1 MSIVSIHGHQAGDAV
16 IREVSVRLMA
26 KTGPLDMIA
35 RLEGEDFA
43 AILASV
49 STEQDLE
56 TFSALPG
63 AYG

>member
-1 MSIVSIHGHQAGDAV
+1 
-16 IREVSVRLMA
+16 MA